1 MDNLL
6 GFLDCVKAECKPLL
20 AERAAS
26 KGWSDQK
33 LDQTGGALGKYDNLK
48 RNREDGYEFC
58 LAGIVSTEGNSAVS
72 LQIVLGRI
80 SELIKT
86 CWSEDLDLMKTAE
99 VLKMTNL
106 SCCWRKQSILEY
118 L

>member
-1 MDNLL
+1 MSYVLL
-6 GFLDCVKAECKPLL
+6 P
-20 AERAAS
+20 AAS

-58 LAGIVSTEGNSAVS
+58 LAGIGNSAVS